1 MKIIFRKTF
10 LILGLCGMLSMF
22 CGCGLFS
29 QLNLTEEESELIAEY
44 AAGLLRKYDTN
55 SKLKEFADVE
65 EEPVSEEVPETV
77 EEPME
82 EVTEAPA
89 EEPVEEP
96 SEAPVEPDF
105 FDITEGITDTDSAG
119 EPVYENE
126 TEVST
131 SSISEL
137 VNTPD
142 CDISYLGYE
151 LCDKYPDNADNE
163 WLMSMAA
170 ADGKKL
176 CVLDFE
182 ITGNSGGDVVCN
194 ILDSGKS
201 YRLIVNGSEKINE
214 SVTVLM
220 DSFSQFNEVIPAGE
234 SKKAVLI
241 FELDNE
247 LADSINSLDLIIK
260 DKNNS
265 DTVSLQ

>member
-82 EVTEAPA
+82 EVTEAP
-89 EEPVEEP
+89 VEL
-96 SEAPVEPDF
+96 DF

-182 ITGNSGGDVVCN
+182 ITGDSGGDVVCN

-201 YRLIVNGSEKINE
+201 FRLIVNGSDKINE

>member
-1 MKIIFRKTF
+1 MKIKFRKTF
-10 LILGLCGMLSMF
+10 LILGLLFALNMF
-22 CGCGLFS
+22 CGCDLFA
-29 QLNLTEEESELIAEY
+29 QLDLSEEESGLIAEY

-55 SKLKEFADVE
+55 SKLKELVTDEAEPVE
-65 EEPVSEEVPETV
+65 ETLEEAAEEPSEELP
-77 EEPME
+77 
-82 EVTEAPA
+82 
-89 EEPVEEP
+89 EEPVEEAK
-96 SEAPVEPDF
+96 EEPDF
-105 FDITEGITDTDSAG
+105 FDITEGITDTNSDG

-126 TEVST
+126 TEVSI

-163 WLMSMAA
+163 WLISMAA

>member
-1 MKIIFRKTF
+1 MADTRVVVGCVLPTTGYTPVVRA
-10 LILGLCGMLSMF
+10 LGVGHRPVARRGQCVRGF
-22 CGCGLFS
+22 C
-29 QLNLTEEESELIAEY
+29 
-44 AAGLLRKYDTN
+44 RDRVR
-55 SKLKEFADVE
+55 ADVW
-65 EEPVSEEVPETV
+65 PLRAIRRSGGRSLQSQV
-77 EEPME
+77 
-82 EVTEAPA
+82 
-89 EEPVEEP
+89 
-96 SEAPVEPDF
+96 
-105 FDITEGITDTDSAG
+105 
-119 EPVYENE
+119 
-126 TEVST
+126 
-131 SSISEL
+131 
-137 VNTPD
+137 
-142 CDISYLGYE
+142 
-151 LCDKYPDNADNE
+151 
-163 WLMSMAA
+163 
-170 ADGKKL
+170 DGGGGRI
-176 CVLDFE
+176 DFE